1 MKDDPNDP
9 GFAPADPTD
18 DRRFGD
24 WRTRYCDEAQKHIR
38 LEAIYLGVHL
48 GGVLVAVFLLSI
60 FFDRGSGPV
69 AGSTPAADPVAGFGW
84 LQILHAW
91 LGGILGGAV
100 FSIKW
105 LMHAVAKNLWNVDR
119 KLWRLFTPHISG
131 ALCFAFVALM
141 ASGLVVI
148 IDKKTLSSP
157 LVCFGIGFLIGYFSD
172 NAIGKLT
179 ELAQTLF
186 GATKRAAPHADD
198 SPGSSAS
205 GR

>member
-1 MKDDPNDP
+1 M
-9 GFAPADPTD
+9 D
-18 DRRFGD
+18 DRRSGD
-24 WRTRYCDEAQKHIR
+24 WKTRYCDEALRHVR
-38 LEAIYLGVHL
+38 LEAIYLAVHL
-48 GGVLVAVFLLSI
+48 GGVLLAVFVLAI
-60 FFDRGSGPV
+60 IFDRGSG
-69 AGSTPAADPVAGFGW
+69 AAGGSTSTGDPTTGFGW

-105 LMHAVAKNLWNVDR
+105 LVHAVAKNIWNIDR
-119 KLWRLFTPHISG
+119 RLWRLFTPHVSG

-186 GATKRAAPHADD
+186 GATKRATSHADD
-198 SPGSSAS
+198 VPGSTAS
-205 GR
+205 GK